1 MVDSV
6 SGASSMLL
14 GGFMDPDS
22 SFSSSSSSANPYEPY
37 EDANN
42 QMFTSFTS
50 PAENNEIQFITI
62 LFVIEHIF
70 LLLFMFLRE
79 FLIKQT
85 NDADILLERR
95 HIKRGIKK
103 YFKQRN
109 IIAENMRTSV
119 LVDIV
124 AKNRQA
130 HEFKIEESFVP
141 DLFVNL
147 FESTLDSNKARSTL
161 DSEKA
166 GKQE

>member
-1 MVDSV
+1 
-6 SGASSMLL
+6 
-14 GGFMDPDS
+14 MDPDS